1 MISFAV
7 FETALGW
14 CALAWSEE
22 GVVRGWLPVGSEAAI
37 RASVARRC
45 PDAAEAEP
53 SAFAADAI
61 EGVKALMADG
71 ATDLSHIAL
80 DLADIPLLHQ
90 RIYEIARA
98 IPPGEVL
105 TYGEVAER
113 AGDKNLAREVGRALG
128 LNPFPPIV
136 PCHRILAA
144 SGKTGGF
151 SAPGGVDTKMRLLN
165 VEKARTSAA
174 PSLFDDLPL
183 AAAPRR

>member
-1 MISFAV
+1 MTSYTL
-7 FETALGW
+7 FETAIGW
-14 CALAWSEE
+14 AGLAWGEN
-22 GVVRGWLPVGSEAAI
+22 GLVAAHLPEAGPEAA
-37 RASVARRC
+37 RRSFLRRF
-45 PDAAEAEP
+45 PDAVEAPPPAYVREAIDGIAELLAGRP
-53 SAFAADAI
+53 ADLT
-61 EGVKALMADG
+61 GVPIDMARVPEFN
-71 ATDLSHIAL
+71 A
-80 DLADIPLLHQ
+80 
-90 RIYEIARA
+90 RVYEIARA